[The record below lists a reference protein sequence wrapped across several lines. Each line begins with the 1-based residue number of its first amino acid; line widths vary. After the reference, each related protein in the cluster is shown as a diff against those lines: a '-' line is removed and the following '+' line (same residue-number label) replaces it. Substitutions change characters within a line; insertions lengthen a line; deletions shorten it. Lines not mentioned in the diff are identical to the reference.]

1 MQTVNVLITKVIHHK
16 TKTQQQHKC
25 IWKKI
30 SEIVI
35 RTFTKKATF
44 LHISNF
50 TCNTVNLTLSA

>member
-35 RTFTKKATF
+35 RTFTKKLPSYTLAI
-44 LHISNF
+44 LHVIL
-50 TCNTVNLTLSA
+50 LT